1 MPPFFDLLFL
11 NGSAETV
18 KNRFLSVSA
27 DPLKKSKVVER
38 GGREMGERDAWG
50 MADFQLPFDLSGG
63 KPLGWAIVA
72 YLGSRRIL
80 AAGAGIL

>member
-1 MPPFFDLLFL
+1 
-11 NGSAETV
+11 
-18 KNRFLSVSA
+18 
-27 DPLKKSKVVER
+27 
-38 GGREMGERDAWG
+38 MGERDGWGDGWG